1 MIGFLPKLLSQMPQL
16 SLFQIFCIFLKLG
29 CTSFG
34 GPIAHLGFF
43 REEFVQKRRW
53 LDDQAYAELVA
64 LCQFL
69 PGPASSQLGMALG
82 FIQYRVA
89 GAIAAWLGFTLP
101 SALLLVLLAYAVGEG
116 LLISPWMA
124 GLKIVAVAVVTQALW
139 GMAQSLVH
147 RWSQFMLLTVAAILS
162 ISINHLLL
170 QIAIIA
176 GAAVVGYWSPY
187 APTTKIGGAKMMGS
201 APPEMIDASRSFGFL
216 ATRSMGFGIA
226 FVLLLVTLPL
236 LADQSALWLLV
247 DSFYRAGALVFGGGH
262 VVLPLLEAEL
272 VQIGVVNQEEFVA
285 AYGAAQAVPGPLF
298 TIASYLGFAAGG
310 SMPFTSA
317 LLATLAIFL
326 PGFLLLIAF
335 LPWWKHLRQSDTA
348 QRTLAGVNAAVVGI
362 LLAAWYDPVLTS
374 ALVNWQTTLTALFAT
389 AFLIYGRQPAWRLVA
404 LMLVISPFLPT

>member
-1 MIGFLPKLLSQMPQL
+1 MPQR
-16 SLFQIFCIFLKLG
+16 SLFEIFYIFLKLG

-82 FIQYRVA
+82 FMQGRVA
-89 GAIAAWLGFTLP
+89 GAIVAWLGFTLP

-124 GLKIVAVAVVTQALW
+124 GLKIVAVAVVAQALW
-139 GMAQSLVH
+139 GMAQSLIH
-147 RWSQFMLLTVAAILS
+147 RSSQYILLITSALLSFS
-162 ISINHLLL
+162 ISHVLL
-170 QIAIIA
+170 QIAMIA
-176 GAAVVGYWSPY
+176 AAAGVGYWTPRDATSKMAGAINMEGASSQMPHTSPSF
-187 APTTKIGGAKMMGS
+187 AFLTT
-201 APPEMIDASRSFGFL
+201 RN
-216 ATRSMGFGIA
+216 MGFGIT
-226 FVLLLVTLPL
+226 FIVLLLTLPL
-236 LADQSALWLLV
+236 LADQSALWLIV
-247 DSFYRAGALVFGGGH
+247 DSFYRSGALVFGGGH

-272 VQIGVVNQEEFVA
+272 LHGGVVSKEEFVA

-310 SMPFTSA
+310 DMPFTGA

-326 PGFLLLIAF
+326 PGFLLIIAF
-335 LPWWKHLRQSDTA
+335 LPWWKQVRQSDAA
-348 QRTLAGVNAAVVGI
+348 QRALAGVNAAVVGI

-374 ALVNWQTTLTALFAT
+374 ALVNWQTTLTALLAT

-404 LMLVISPFLPT
+404 IMLVISPWLPT

>member
-1 MIGFLPKLLSQMPQL
+1 MPQL
-16 SLFQIFCIFLKLG
+16 SLLHIFFIFLKLG

-82 FIQYRVA
+82 FIQCRVG

-101 SALLLVLLAYAVGEG
+101 SALLLVLLAYAVGQG

-124 GLKIVAVAVVTQALW
+124 GLKIVAVAVVAQALW
-139 GMAQSLVH
+139 GMAQSLIH
-147 RWSQFMLLTVAAILS
+147 HWSQFVLLTVAAILS
-162 ISINHLLL
+162 FSISHVLL

-176 GAAVVGYWSPY
+176 GAAVVGYWTPRGLTS
-187 APTTKIGGAKMMGS
+187 KIAGAKIIES
-201 APPEMIDASRSFGFL
+201 AHTKMPHVSPSFGLL
-216 ATRSMGFGIA
+216 ATRSMGFGIT
-226 FVLLLVTLPL
+226 FVVLLLILPI
-236 LADQSALWLLV
+236 LADQSALWLLI

-272 VQIGVVNQEEFVA
+272 VHGGVVSKEEFVA

-310 SMPFTSA
+310 SMPFTGA

-326 PGFLLLIAF
+326 PGFLLIIAF
-335 LPWWKHLRQSDTA
+335 LPWWTHVRQSDAA
-348 QRTLAGVNAAVVGI
+348 QRALAGVNAAVVGI

-374 ALVNWQTTLTALFAT
+374 ALVNWQTTLTAMLAT

-404 LMLVISPFLPT
+404 IMLVISPWLPT